1 MLEKGMLIYTEV
13 TLGQRARV
21 ARMLLNKR
29 QVDIASAASVT
40 VQEVSRLEKDAFVT
54 PSRKKRILKILGMF
68 DENEDVEAQN

>member
-1 MLEKGMLIYTEV
+1 MLEKGTMIYMEV

-21 ARMLLNKR
+21 ARLIQSKR
-29 QVDIASAASVT
+29 QVDIASEASVT